1 MQTGSATS
9 QPIGH
14 YEFCQ
19 KYKSECNVRS
29 KGTVAP
35 RVTERGWAAIR
46 QVNAA
51 VNREITPVTDLELHG
66 RDEVWSYP
74 DNAGDYAPWPPRI
87 SLDAGTPSNYECS
100 GDTPTRRFLF
110 SLADRFF
117 VVQVALGPQG
127 SDPGI
132 ADTARTLV
140 EEALSSFGAVAR

>member
-74 DNAGDYAPWPPRI
+74 DNAGDCEDFVLEKRKRLMRAARHYLVRHGGDQPCRFDVVLVRGAEQRI
-87 SLDAGTPSNYECS
+87 EWLPGALDA
-100 GDTPTRRFLF
+100 
-110 SLADRFF
+110 
-117 VVQVALGPQG
+117 
-127 SDPGI
+127 
-132 ADTARTLV
+132 
-140 EEALSSFGAVAR
+140 